1 MLTYTD
7 ALSHLSRLTLKPQSE
22 FLPLD
27 AAVGRVV
34 AQDIQLQTDQP
45 SFDRATMDGYA
56 LCLKDGTT
64 TFTVR
69 GTVFA
74 GISFTGTLA
83 PGDAVRIMTG
93 APVPKGTTVVP
104 HELTDRGETVVTVT
118 DVKALALG
126 RNIAW
131 QGEDGRA
138 GASVIRAGTRLSPL
152 VLSLAAMAGIMEVH
166 VLIAPRLGI
175 VTTGDEVGGAGPAG
189 INDSNG
195 PFLSGF
201 AHALGLTATRTHTSD
216 SEHALR
222 SAIQQ
227 AHQHHDIIV
236 TTGGVSAGAKDLVPA
251 IAAEL
256 GFKTIFHHVAIQPGK
271 PILLMQKGDKFLIG
285 LPGNPVSVIATAHLF
300 LLPLIH
306 RLLGAPAPTW
316 LTLPLTVAA
325 ANKSPRQQFMP
336 ARLTVGGVERTA
348 WNGSG
353 DLIAAAC
360 SDGLID
366 LPVGS
371 AFAVGSPVRFL
382 PFIGWQPGMTG
393 SMPARQP
400 R

>member
-1 MLTYTD
+1 MITYADAMAQLTSLTLAPAHERLALTD
-7 ALSHLSRLTLKPQSE
+7 A
-22 FLPLD
+22 
-27 AAVGRVV
+27 AGRVV

-56 LCLKDGTT
+56 LCLRDGCATY
-64 TFTVR
+64 TVR
-69 GTVFA
+69 GTIFA
-74 GISFTGTLA
+74 GAHYTGTLV
-83 PGDAVRIMTG
+83 PGEAVRIMTG
-93 APVPKGTTVVP
+93 APAPKGTTVVP
-104 HELTDRGETVVTVT
+104 HELTNRGETVVTIA
-118 DVKALALG
+118 DAKALVPG

-138 GASVIRAGTRLSPL
+138 GAVIIRAGTRLSPL
-152 VLSLAAMAGIMEVH
+152 VLSLAAMAGVNEVN
-166 VLIAPRLGI
+166 VIVAPRLGI

-201 AHALGLTATRTHTSD
+201 AHALGLSATRTHASD
-216 SEHALR
+216 SDQALR
-222 SAIQQ
+222 SALQQ
-227 AHQHHDIIV
+227 AHQQHDIVV

-271 PILLMQKGDKFLIG
+271 PILLMQNGDKFLIG

-336 ARLTVGGVERTA
+336 ARFTAGGVERTA

-366 LPVGS
+366 LPVGC
-371 AFAVGSPVRFL
+371 AFAVGDHVRFL

-393 SMPARQP
+393 SLPARQP
-400 R
+400 H